1 MILSITFFGAIS
13 ITDTAMN
20 FAKYDGSSK
29 GGCRSS
35 NLSFSLFLLTVLF
48 AASAIKA
55 GSRPLEGAPL
65 DKCVCVREIYSLTP
79 QPGCPML
86 MWHGSR
92 RLQTPTDLITV
103 CVQTFITVAWTY
115 HVCKFTVHTRSAN
128 YTAWGS
134 GLYTGSHSETSLYT
148 GSHSETYH
156 RQFLTSVPC
165 AYESS
170 LRATAFLSLLRLLS
184 SWMKVL
190 HGSNKRLLINY

>member
-115 HVCKFTVHTRSAN
+115 QVCKFTVHTRSAN
-128 YTAWGS
+128 YTA
-134 GLYTGSHSETSLYT
+134 TSLFIQAHALKPIIA
-148 GSHSETYH
+148 SSSPPCHVLMNH
-156 RQFLTSVPC
+156 RC
-165 AYESS
+165 ARRHYGPYYGFASP
-170 LRATAFLSLLRLLS
+170 
-184 SWMKVL
+184 WMKVFTS
-190 HGSNKRLLINY
+190 HKYRDQ